1 MNILQKFKYKI
12 FPLEVLVI
20 GGVSKISSG
29 GQLEGLM
36 CLKILILID
45 VSQKMDELCLKELLG
60 LSYF

>member
-1 MNILQKFKYKI
+1 MNILKRFNYKI

-20 GGVSKISSG
+20 GVVSKISSG